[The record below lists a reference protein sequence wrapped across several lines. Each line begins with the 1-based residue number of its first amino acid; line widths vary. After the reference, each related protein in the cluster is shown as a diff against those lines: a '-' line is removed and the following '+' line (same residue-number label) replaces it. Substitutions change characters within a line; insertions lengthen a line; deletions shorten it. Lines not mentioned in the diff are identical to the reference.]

1 MVELSKD
8 QEIIETE
15 VQIISERNLLQS
27 VQLPG
32 LPISVM

>member
-1 MVELSKD
+1 MVEISKV

-15 VQIISERNLLQS
+15 VQIISDRNPLQS